1 MRASAKACEVWRE
14 LETAPSSCILRSFSA
29 SMSWD
34 TVEPVPM
41 PSTIP
46 GSMYARAAC
55 AAGRFFSADMRN
67 ILPQK
72 QLCPLTRAQL
82 ITFEGLL
89 FLSGLFLSYLLLR
102 LLCFRCHDRNSV
114 IGLVRGPSIYTNN

>member
-14 LETAPSSCILRSFSA
+14 LDTTPSSCVLRSFSA
-29 SMSWD
+29 SMSWA
-34 TVEPVPM
+34 TVEPVPT

-46 GSMYARAAC
+46 ASMYARAAS
-55 AAGRFFSADMRN
+55 AARRFFSTDMRN
-67 ILPQK
+67 HLPQK

-89 FLSGLFLSYLLLR
+89 FLSGLFISYLLLR
-102 LLCFRCHDRNSV
+102 LLCFRCHDRNHV

>member
-1 MRASAKACEVWRE
+1 MTRE
-14 LETAPSSCILRSFSA
+14 ISYL
-29 SMSWD
+29 
-34 TVEPVPM
+34 
-41 PSTIP
+41 
-46 GSMYARAAC
+46 
-55 AAGRFFSADMRN
+55 
-67 ILPQK
+67 QK

-89 FLSGLFLSYLLLR
+89 FLSGLFLCYLLLR

>member
-1 MRASAKACEVWRE
+1 MREIS
-14 LETAPSSCILRSFSA
+14 
-29 SMSWD
+29 
-34 TVEPVPM
+34 
-41 PSTIP
+41 
-46 GSMYARAAC
+46 Y
-55 AAGRFFSADMRN
+55 
-67 ILPQK
+67 PQK

-89 FLSGLFLSYLLLR
+89 FLSGLFLFSLLLR